1 MLKIRF
7 VKDVW
12 QENDFMGVYDYLN
25 DTIRIQKNLSLKDK
39 IDTIMHEFG
48 HYFIYKFRLGKN
60 YDYVYD
66 IVCGLLDTRYNNRR
80 KDHFKFLTKYYFK

>member
-12 QENDFMGVYDYLN
+12 ERRSFMGVYDYLN
-25 DTIRIQKNLSLKDK
+25 NTIRIDKKLSLKDK
-39 IDTIMHEFG
+39 VETIIHEFG
-48 HYFIYKFRLGKN
+48 HYIIYKLRLWRY

-66 IVCGLLDTRYNNRR
+66 IVCGLLDKRYKN
-80 KDHFKFLTKYYFK
+80 KKKHFKYLTQYYFK